1 MKITTED
8 LKKIILEEYQNLLKE
23 SMEERIASLERGID
37 SLHSWVKGITPGLRK
52 AGIELDFATPE
63 KRDPR
68 LPPIEINT
76 GEMKMPD
83 LNLKDVMKSINTS
96 A

>member
-23 SMEERIASLERGID
+23 NMEERIASLERGIN

-63 KRDPR
+63 KRDPK
-68 LPPIEINT
+68 LPPIELNIP
-76 GEMKMPD
+76 GQMPD